1 MEIINKN
8 SNKIIKKIGTTTY
21 EISLYFSKKSNDKMI
36 DKIERLI
43 ENDDL
48 FKSYKNCD
56 KWFKVNYENTPTYK
70 WIAWKYACSS
80 ISW

>member
-1 MEIINKN
+1 MELINKN

-21 EISLYFSKKSNDKMI
+21 EISLYFSEKSNDKMI

-56 KWFKVNYENTPTYK
+56 K
-70 WIAWKYACSS
+70 
-80 ISW
+80 